1 MAKSLLF
8 VEGDVPFSVP
18 PGCGPCRQEVV
29 LTVRKNGRLYTYVL
43 HDQIVI
49 EDPYLML
56 VKAEAFALKVGEQYN
71 GTPPPRSVLDNL
83 IKSNVVI

>member
-1 MAKSLLF
+1 MPKSLLF
-8 VEGDVPFSVP
+8 TGGVPFTVP
-18 PGCGPCRQEVV
+18 PGCGPCRQEAVI
-29 LTVRKNGRLYTYVL
+29 TVRKNGRLYTYTL
-43 HDQIVI
+43 HDQIVV

-71 GTPPPRSVLDNL
+71 GTAPPRSVRDFL